1 MPRTRYTEAEKQR
14 ALSALLATAV
24 IRDGET
30 VPNYAQVSAHLGIS
44 RKTLARWFTEREPE
58 RSALVCAAVEQE
70 RADARAEGA
79 GIIRTMMQAIER
91 QVAYIADPA
100 HYDST
105 VHIDDSGRR
114 YKTGARLDH
123 AARALE
129 VVLRSHD
136 QVLTILGET
145 SDSDDSQTLDTA
157 REAAR
162 RTLMLRTLTGGK
174 S

>member
-14 ALSALLATAV
+14 ALSALLASAV

-30 VPNYAQVSAHLGIS
+30 VPNYAQVCTTLGIS
-44 RKTLARWFTEREPE
+44 RKTLMRWWASEQPQQNAQLCTVVERERE
-58 RSALVCAAVEQE
+58 
-70 RADARAEGA
+70 DARVEGA
-79 GIIRTMMQAIER
+79 AIIRTMMRAIER
-91 QVAYIADPA
+91 QVQYIADPA

-105 VHIDDSGRR
+105 IHIDDHGRR

-162 RTLMLRTLTGGK
+162 RTLMLRTLAGGK